1 MNEDKYAQKMEIKLE
16 DIQAVVTALMKA
28 GYQVLCQQDG
38 ETMDVVMIE
47 YLDSEFT
54 GTHFIEDEV

>member
-16 DIQAVVTALMKA
+16 DMQAVITALMKA